1 MFLKLLGF
9 IFLFMYVILPLLRLI
24 FKGFVITQVHRYN
37 AENEYR
43 NKAKAQRREGN
54 IDVDYVPPKN
64 KTNGKKSSSNDEDYI
79 PFEEIKD

>member
-9 IFLFMYVILPLLRLI
+9 IFLFIYVILPLLRLI
-24 FKGFVITQVHRYN
+24 FKGFIITQVHRHN

-43 NKAKAQRREGN
+43 SKAKAQKREGS
-54 IDVDYVPPKN
+54 IDVDYVPPQN
-64 KTNGKKSSSNDEDYI
+64 TSNGKKSSSKDEDYI